1 MLPSKKTFL
10 AFSKNC
16 HYASKGVEL
25 NLEKIALGKMG
36 DEKKNDENN
45 RDGHFL
51 DMTGNYFGILTQIL
65 VEGLLQR

>member
-25 NLEKIALGKMG
+25 NLEKIALGKIS
-36 DEKKNDENN
+36 DEKKMMKTTEMDT
-45 RDGHFL
+45 FW
-51 DMTGNYFGILTQIL
+51 T
-65 VEGLLQR
+65 

>member
-36 DEKKNDENN
+36 DEKK
-45 RDGHFL
+45 
-51 DMTGNYFGILTQIL
+51 
-65 VEGLLQR
+65 